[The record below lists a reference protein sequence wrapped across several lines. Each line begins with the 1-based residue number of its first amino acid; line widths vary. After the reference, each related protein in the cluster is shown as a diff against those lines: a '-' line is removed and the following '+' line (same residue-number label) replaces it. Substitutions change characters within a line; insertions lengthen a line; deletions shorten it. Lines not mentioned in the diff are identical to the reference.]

1 MKVIHIGNKEIA
13 AQENLWTTSFV
24 FTILV
29 NFLAYLGNF
38 MLLPTLPLHVLTIGE
53 NRIMAGLVSGI
64 YYLTGFISRP
74 KVGGLLD
81 QKGREPIM
89 LTSLTLL
96 LLTTISYN
104 AVAYS
109 AILLLILRAIHGIS
123 WSATT
128 TSVSTI
134 ASDLIPAARRNQG
147 MGFYGISMSSA
158 MALGPALG
166 LYVLE
171 HYNYTLLFLL
181 SALFIALALLTG
193 FLESRYLNQI
203 STEPPIIEKELE
215 FRARQNTE
223 ATLFEKT
230 AMWPAFLYFIV
241 MMTYATIGIFLP
253 AYASEKGVENIGIFY
268 VVTALSTIL
277 VRLISGRIADR
288 YGTSKV
294 LLPGMLLLAIGL
306 QLLPVAASL
315 PMFLVA
321 AIIYGVGHGA
331 VQPTINALVISF
343 APVERRGAANATLL
357 CAMDLGIMVG
367 SVIWGSVAQS
377 FGFIYIYNVSAIL
390 IILSIV
396 IYLVAFRGNLNE

>member
-1 MKVIHIGNKEIA
+1 MKEIYTGNKEAA
-13 AQENLWTTSFV
+13 AQENLWTTSFI

-38 MLLPTLPLHVLTIGE
+38 MLLSTLPLHVLNIGG
-53 NRIMAGLVSGI
+53 NKVMAGLVSGI

-74 KVGGLLD
+74 KIGELLD
-81 QKGREPIM
+81 QKGRKSIM
-89 LTSLTLL
+89 ISSLTLL

-104 AVAYS
+104 VVAYS
-109 AILLLILRAIHGIS
+109 VILLLIMRAIHGIS

-134 ASDLIPAARRNQG
+134 ASDLIPATRRNQG
-147 MGFYGISMSSA
+147 MGFFGISMSSA

-171 HYNYTLLFLL
+171 YYNYTLLFLL
-181 SALFIALALLTG
+181 SALCIAAALLTG
-193 FLESRYLNQI
+193 FLKSNYYLNQI
-203 STEPPIIEKELE
+203 SARPPIIGKSLE
-215 FRARQNTE
+215 YRVKQNTK

-230 AMWPAFLYFIV
+230 AIWPSFLYFVV
-241 MMTYATIGIFLP
+241 MMTYATVGIFLP
-253 AYASEKGVENIGIFY
+253 AYASEKSVKNIGIFY
-268 VVTALSTIL
+268 VVSALSTII

-294 LLPGMLLLAIGL
+294 LLPGMLFLAIGL
-306 QLLPVAASL
+306 QLLPVATSL
-315 PMFLVA
+315 SMFLVA
-321 AIIYGVGHGA
+321 AVIYGVGHGA

-343 APVERRGAANATLL
+343 APIERRGAANATLL

-367 SVIWGSVAQS
+367 SVVWGNVAQE
-377 FGFIYIYNVSAIL
+377 FGFIYIYSTSTIL
-390 IILSIV
+390 IILSV
-396 IYLVAFRGNLNE
+396 AIYLVIPGRKL